1 MRRRR
6 RNFISKHHHPHHRVV
21 VTPKMVRLG
30 KYADDAHLLALET
43 TLLADNLKCTCTEEE
58 TELRLQLSV
67 IALKVVQ
74 SKSGDPQKY
83 QSKKKIH
90 SQATTRRTWIERWM
104 TITSKALCYLQQL
117 LRPKV
122 SVRLLAELSQ
132 VQLGKNLS
140 LIRFR
145 SFVVLITIIN

>member
-1 MRRRR
+1 MERR
-6 RNFISKHHHPHHRVV
+6 RNFISKNHHHPHHRVV

-43 TLLADNLKCTCTEEE
+43 TLLADNLKCTCTEEK

-90 SQATTRRTWIERWM
+90 SQATKRRRTWIER
-104 TITSKALCYLQQL
+104 
-117 LRPKV
+117 
-122 SVRLLAELSQ
+122 
-132 VQLGKNLS
+132 
-140 LIRFR
+140 
-145 SFVVLITIIN
+145 